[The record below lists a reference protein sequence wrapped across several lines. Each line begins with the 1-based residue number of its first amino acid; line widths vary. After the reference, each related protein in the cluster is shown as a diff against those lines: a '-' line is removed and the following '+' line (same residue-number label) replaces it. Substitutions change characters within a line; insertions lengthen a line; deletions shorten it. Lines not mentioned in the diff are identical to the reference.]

1 MQIGRLNR
9 RVQVQSQT
17 TTQDAVGQEQQTWS
31 QVYACWASIDVLR
44 GQLTPA
50 NSELVSKA
58 THNITIRYTSS
69 VLIAANQR
77 VIYTEAAT
85 GVVHTYFIEAVLN
98 PKQGNVELNLLVYE
112 IAEAE

>member
-1 MQIGRLNR
+1 MS
-9 RVQVQSQT
+9 QST
-17 TTQDAVGQEQQTWS
+17 VQDAVGQEDQVWS
-31 QVYACWASIDVLR
+31 QVYACWARIDILR

-77 VIYTEAAT
+77 VIYTEGTT

-98 PKQGNVELNLLVYE
+98 PKQGNHLLNLLVYE
-112 IAEAE
+112 LMGVE

>member
-1 MQIGRLNR
+1 ME
-9 RVQVQSQT
+9 QST
-17 TTQDAVGQEQQTWS
+17 LQDAVGQQQQVWN
-31 QVYACWASIDVLR
+31 QVYACWSSIDVLR

-77 VIYTEAAT
+77 VVYTEPKT
-85 GVVHTYFIEAVLN
+85 GIVHTYFIEAVLN
-98 PKQGNVELNLLVYE
+98 PKQANVELNLLVFE
-112 IAEAE
+112 LAEAE

>member
-1 MQIGRLNR
+1 MQIGKLNR
-9 RVQVQSQT
+9 RVQIQSQT
-17 TTQDAVGQEQQTWS
+17 TSQDAVGQEQQVWS

-77 VIYTEAAT
+77 VIYTEALT
-85 GVVHTYFIEAVLN
+85 GVHTYFIEAVLN
-98 PKQGNVELNLLVYE
+98 PKQGNVEMNLLCYE
-112 IAEAE
+112 LSEAE